1 MSDQIVIQVIL
12 LVGVG
17 VVAALLTR
25 TTANARHQAIRRIL
39 LVGFVAVAAVSVVFP
54 DWLTWLARRVGVGR
68 GADLLLYALVIAFLS
83 FIATSY
89 RRLGE
94 LERRI
99 TVLTRELAL
108 TRSRLEAAEAEPEAP
123 HEPRGEAP
131 AQTIHDRP
139 TALPPAGG

>member
-39 LVGFVAVAAVSVVFP
+39 LVGFVAVAAASVIFP

-99 TVLTRELAL
+99 TVLTREVAL
-108 TRSRLEAAEAEPEAP
+108 TRSRLEAGEAEQVP
-123 HEPRGEAP
+123 PRTVQPDAP
-131 AQTIHDRP
+131 AQTLHDHR
-139 TALPPAGG
+139 TALPPAEG